1 MSSYNEWESDLSSI
15 IEKTNQNLKLLRRIG
30 ETRTDS
36 VGSGGSDVSTTVRAP
51 STSNGGGSASTRYA
65 AEDAASYRP
74 LRVHSGS
81 FGASSTAS
89 SSARVRTTSSARH
102 HDGGEDHGSASR
114 RSASGGSRS
123 RSGTAPTIR
132 VRESDIPGDIP
143 TYVIEDMKKNLETT
157 LSSRAMGFEKQLA
170 DLRTDFTVLTSETTT
185 LGQKFAELRE
195 SVVSK
200 IGHIPGVLQSLQETS
215 EAIARLERH
224 SVALQAWKLAM
235 DEGNAEVTSKM
246 KAFQMLQ
253 DKILL
258 LEYNLDNLANTLK
271 NRPRNDERVD
281 QVREKV
287 ALIEQKQEGFVDIK
301 AVEHLLNV
309 RLTRAIHELEG
320 RVDQKVSILSDK
332 LETKLQAL
340 EKTVQLQRHESI
352 LSLKNELTEEIQRV
366 QAQSTKK
373 SDLASMQNTQAKIKD
388 DLVHVNEFMDRQEK
402 KIQDFK
408 ENAALLRD
416 ELNATKQELTKALH
430 AQQTRVSSTLDDRV
444 AELSVLAKDK
454 NAKLEQQ
461 VAQLSKKQKKMDETA
476 KQLAD
481 RIGQVKDECKQ
492 QQQQLSSG
500 QEKDNEKLRHRLTQS
515 LAELEALATAKNDVE
530 RHYAKQEKQF
540 QAKLKSL
547 RTQAEQREQQKEAQR
562 LELMA
567 RIQEETKQMGIAQG
581 RVTVVETLLAKEKLE
596 NEEKNEAILK
606 SRKEMT
612 AVRQKMRSLEQEV
625 DQKMQKLST
634 ELHAKQMQVDTL
646 TKQLKKSDEETAR
659 MKEVCKRD
667 GKALRH
673 VQVTKEHELLL
684 AKLKLTQM
692 EQANAKNGKHEE
704 GRQAEAT
711 AIAKTAEAEKKRKEL
726 EQLLLESQLEMSELK
741 QDMAE
746 MKTEYEHKQRLGQHS
761 MEEEMRRVSKEYE
774 AKLENL
780 ETELAENEE
789 AMKQLRA
796 NLIEKSDLEAV
807 EDELMIL
814 KDEKK
819 SLVEVMKRTQ
829 AEHDRVLKETETN
842 LRHLHET
849 ELSEMKSKMEARLR
863 ELEEVQTNLEQSKD
877 RITMLEREIAR
888 VDDLRTQEINS
899 LTDELND
906 SRAKMDRSALEL
918 VELTNSKLQ
927 VEQELTK
934 LQVTIH
940 NLTVE
945 GESKFNEIEAL
956 SQRERDLQT
965 ELDKLSETLEE
976 RETELAEAMRSDEQ
990 NQRKVVELTASRD
1003 ELERRLLGEVERVSQ
1018 TLNDERTASEEREQD
1033 METTIRNLEDELEEM
1048 KHDSKEHQAT
1058 HGSLSNELEKLK
1070 SALKTSQHREQELQA
1085 QLDRVI
1091 DDLTTISKT
1100 ERRVDGVPVDDELIS
1115 QCFDKL
1121 RDRRNEKS
1129 MELEKLH
1136 ADYTLAVQQATSD
1149 ALALKTLETQVQTFT
1164 SQTQELE
1171 ALVAQLKEELEEQ
1184 YAVAANHAQNAGEL
1198 EHELSILRKQK
1209 QDLEHQLH
1217 TKTRE
1222 CEDREAHFERQLQQH
1237 ERGEQAFR
1245 DANAK
1250 LTHTMQTI
1258 RLKMDAIE
1266 VSKAQELDVLN
1277 ARLMDLE
1284 VMLDVRP
1291 VVHSRYERDFY
1302 ATQQEIV
1309 ARAQE
1314 IGTLYTKLTQSFNM
1328 LEWNDL
1334 NALIYNGDDVEG
1346 KMDRLRT
1353 EKERE
1358 RAKLQSTEQE
1368 ILSNVDFLQALKQSR
1383 DLSQSGDSTVR
1394 DDLMAKYI
1402 KSAPE
1407 MVAKLQQ
1414 LELRLQNMM
1423 TTLPLPVASVLPPL
1437 PEFDDVIA
1445 EEDEGD
1451 NASLTEQTLT
1461 SVSVE
1466 SSRDFDEE
1474 ESESLMTSQAL
1485 SEADTTQESAD
1496 NLTVGQE
1503 EQSAELS
1510 RDELSLDESANSMAA
1525 SSELGARPS
1534 EDENSFDQSQ
1544 ESAGSPAKEEQEE
1557 AVSNIFM
1564 RAVRNRRRTASDR
1577 KNSLSG
1583 QPQSGRD
1590 RSLSSSDQSE
1600 SGRERSYSSPDRQH
1614 MVVGHIMKSFWHV
1627 GADRHGHHPADLNV
1641 EAPDSQDSM
1650 DGDELSH
1657 SHDSEGNESH
1667 ISDMIPLSS
1676 PVEEPP
1682 PSNVAMQQIENTTTE
1697 HATYDDAEEHGSAQ
1711 DSDAEFVMV
1720 EDPMRTNESHSAEP
1734 VQTPELTSRNEHSD
1748 EDATELDDSAR
1759 LNDEEAEESLENADH
1774 AVLET
1779 SQSLSHSA
1787 DETEN
1792 SHTGSSF
1799 DHEQS
1804 ESRAIVVDEVDR
1816 TDDDDSVA
1824 LSSYSRKSQFVM
1836 EEDDANEAEDMDEAE
1851 RMVLAD
1857 SLAQSFDD
1865 DEQLMEHANLED
1877 EDDTDFSLHRHT
1889 ATHDQSDDLG
1899 DEASFNDADQT
1910 LDEIAGQRDREDADQ
1925 SEEDEIDRED
1935 VENSFDDENSMELQH
1950 EHGFAH
1956 ANAEGASP
1964 SYQVAPPMEHQ
1975 ATASLEIV
1983 SMHAESQF
1991 IASGEDMLAPQDEDE
2006 LIDSESDASESQSA
2020 SLQNSKQDEE
2030 SAGDFSMD
2038 SLQYLSENS
2047 APRQEEPRAT
2057 SSGVLNDEL
2066 EPMNKASVNES
2077 DEEGDDMDAVERL
2090 LVDESSSVKPGVSA
2104 QLEIEQ
2110 EVEEHQV
2117 SNHSNLTRTGYDD
2130 QESEDEE
2137 QEDRSNVSLPPA
2149 PMQLASSQFVTGGRS
2164 QRRGVGLL
2172 NDALSAH
2179 RTGVA
2184 EQDGDDDLDEV
2195 ERLMMQ
2201 QSQSHRTTGAKQ
2213 NDEIKVDN
2221 AAEFD
2226 VEDSLEQSLRSDQEH
2241 EESASLDTNFPSHA
2255 RIEFDEHDSMD
2266 DSQLSETGNA
2276 GHHNGPT
2283 TVDHGHDEGFDD
2295 LDDSDDAA
2303 MASEASSSRV
2313 PFQSQQPLP
2322 ALTKK
2327 PFGIGRRSAEF
2338 DDLDEDMDEVEQLLL
2353 AQSSMKQKVAP
2364 SVTTVQYSPKH
2375 SIASRIKHLSA
2386 DDDNEFD
2393 DEFSQA
2399 TTHHSPGQ
2407 SSARTSQVN
2416 GHGAAMHDDDDDDEF
2431 GFDDHDIDLP
2441 SVQASLTGES
2451 RRHPT
2456 VNVETEDDRESSSDE
2471 HGACATPTRIP
2482 ILDGSSL
2489 AYRIDA
2495 IPSMLQTSGSLS
2507 KPVTTPTAAAGAED
2521 EDDEHQEEEEDD
2533 NEYMEESFDL
2543 EESLQEDD

>member
-36 VGSGGSDVSTTVRAP
+36 VGSGGSDVSTTARAP
-51 STSNGGGSASTRYA
+51 STNNSGASARYA

-81 FGASSTAS
+81 IGASSAAS
-89 SSARVRTTSSARH
+89 NSARVRTTSSARH
-102 HDGGEDHGSASR
+102 HDGDDHGSAR
-114 RSASGGSRS
+114 RNASSSRS

-132 VRESDIPGDIP
+132 VRESDIPHDIP
-143 TYVIEDMKKNLETT
+143 TYVIEDMKKSLETT
-157 LSSRAMGFEKQLA
+157 ISSRALGFEKQIG

-195 SVVSK
+195 SVMAK

-287 ALIEQKQEGFVDIK
+287 AMIEQKQEGFVDVK

-340 EKTVQLQRHESI
+340 EKTVQLQRHESM
-352 LSLKNELTEEIQRV
+352 LSLKNELTEEVQRL

-373 SDLASMQNTQAKIKD
+373 SDLASLQNSQAKIKE
-388 DLVHVNEFMDRQEK
+388 DLLHVNEFMERQEK
-402 KIQDFK
+402 KIQEFK
-408 ENAALLRD
+408 ENAAQLRD
-416 ELNATKQELTKALH
+416 ELNATKQDLTKALH
-430 AQQTRVSSTLDDRV
+430 VQQTRVSSTLDDKV
-444 AELSVLAKDK
+444 AELSVLMKEK

-461 VAQLSKKQKKMDETA
+461 VAQFSKKQKKMDEMA
-476 KQLAD
+476 KQLAE

-492 QQQQLSSG
+492 QQQQLFSG

-547 RTQAEQREQQKEAQR
+547 RMQAEQREQQKEAQR

-625 DQKMQKLST
+625 DQKIQKLST

-646 TKQLKKSDEETAR
+646 TKQLKKSDEESAKL
-659 MKEVCKRD
+659 KEACKRD

-692 EQANAKNGKHEE
+692 EQTNAKNGKHEE

-711 AIAKTAEAEKKRKEL
+711 AIAKSVEAEKKRKEL

-741 QDMAE
+741 QDIAD

-761 MEEEMRRVSKEYE
+761 MEEEMHRVSKDYE
-774 AKLENL
+774 TKLENL
-780 ETELAENEE
+780 QNELAANEK
-789 AMKQLRA
+789 ATKLLRA

-807 EDELMIL
+807 EDELMII

-829 AEHDRVLKETETN
+829 AEHDRAVEETERN

-849 ELSEMKSKMEARLR
+849 ELSEMKIKMEVRLR
-863 ELEEVQTNLEQSKD
+863 ELEEVQSILEQSKD
-877 RITMLEREIAR
+877 RVAMLEHEIAR
-888 VDDLRTQEINS
+888 VEDLRTHEINT

-906 SRAKMDRSALEL
+906 SRAKMDQCALEM
-918 VELTNSKLQ
+918 VELTNSKVQ

-940 NLTVE
+940 NMTVE
-945 GESKFNEIEAL
+945 GESRFNEIEAL

-965 ELDKLSETLEE
+965 ELDQLTETLEE
-976 RETELAEAMRSDEQ
+976 RETQLAQAVRSNEQ
-990 NQRKVVELTASRD
+990 HQRKVIELTASRD
-1003 ELERRLLGEVERVSQ
+1003 ELERSLLGEVERVSQ
-1018 TLNDERTASEEREQD
+1018 TLNDERTASEEREQE
-1033 METTIRNLEDELEEM
+1033 METTIRNLEGELEEM
-1048 KHDSKEHQAT
+1048 KQDSKEHQAS
-1058 HGSLSNELEKLK
+1058 HGSLTNELEKLK

-1085 QLDRVI
+1085 QLDRII
-1091 DDLTTISKT
+1091 DDLMTVSETD
-1100 ERRVDGVPVDDELIS
+1100 RRIDGVSVDDELIS
-1115 QCFDKL
+1115 QCFSKL
-1121 RDRRNEKS
+1121 RDSRNEMS
-1129 MELEKLH
+1129 LELEKLH
-1136 ADYTLAVQQATSD
+1136 ADYTLAIQRATSD
-1149 ALALKTLETQVQTFT
+1149 ALALKTLETQVQTCT

-1171 ALVAQLKEELEEQ
+1171 ALVAQLKGELEEQ
-1184 YAVAANHAQNAGEL
+1184 YAVTASHAKSTGEL

-1217 TKTRE
+1217 TNTRE
-1222 CEDREAHFERQLQQH
+1222 YEDREAHFERQLQQH
-1237 ERGEQAFR
+1237 ERGEQTFR

-1250 LTHTMQTI
+1250 LTRSIQSI
-1258 RLKMDAIE
+1258 RLKMEAIE
-1266 VSKAQELDVLN
+1266 SSKLQELDVLN

-1291 VVHSRYERDFY
+1291 VVHSRYERDYY

-1334 NALIYNGDDVEG
+1334 NALIYSGDDVEG

-1358 RAKLQSTEQE
+1358 RAKLQSSEQE

-1383 DLSQSGDSTVR
+1383 DLPQRGESSVR
-1394 DDLMAKYI
+1394 DDLIAKYI

-1423 TTLPLPVASVLPPL
+1423 TTMPLPVASVLPPL

-1445 EEDEGD
+1445 EEDEVD
-1451 NASLTEQTLT
+1451 NASLVDHTLT
-1461 SVSVE
+1461 SASVE

-1474 ESESLMTSQAL
+1474 ESGSLMTSQAL
-1485 SEADTTQESAD
+1485 SEADITQESS
-1496 NLTVGQE
+1496 TGGQD

-1510 RDELSLDESANSMAA
+1510 RGELSLDESANSMAE
-1525 SSELGARPS
+1525 SSELQN
-1534 EDENSFDQSQ
+1534 EDKNSFDRSQ
-1544 ESAGSPAKEEQEE
+1544 ESALAASPAKEDQEESRTEE

-1590 RSLSSSDQSE
+1590 RSLSSSDQSQ

-1627 GADRHGHHPADLNV
+1627 GADKHGHHLADLNG
-1641 EAPDSQDSM
+1641 EPPDSQD
-1650 DGDELSH
+1650 DAKRDERSQSH
-1657 SHDSEGNESH
+1657 GNEGNDMRT
-1667 ISDMIPLSS
+1667 SDMIPLST
-1676 PVEEPP
+1676 PVIESS
-1682 PSNVAMQQIENTTTE
+1682 PSNATEVMDNSTTVL
-1697 HATYDDAEEHGSAQ
+1697 ATYNDADGHESAQ

-1720 EDPMRTNESHSAEP
+1720 EDPTRTNESHSGKHAEM
-1734 VQTPELTSRNEHSD
+1734 QKFTSMNERTDVDGNRVSERNG
-1748 EDATELDDSAR
+1748 DARVKDG
-1759 LNDEEAEESLENADH
+1759 EAEVNPEEPAH
-1774 AVLET
+1774 AT
-1779 SQSLSHSA
+1779 DKIANFLSHSA
-1787 DETEN
+1787 DGIGQ
-1792 SHTGSSF
+1792 SHSASSF
-1799 DHEQS
+1799 DDGDGDHTSEQS
-1804 ESRAIVVDEVDR
+1804 GF
-1816 TDDDDSVA
+1816 
-1824 LSSYSRKSQFVM
+1824 SRKSQFIM
-1836 EEDDANEAEDMDEAE
+1836 EEDDDNEADDMDEAE
-1851 RMVLAD
+1851 RMILAE

-1865 DEQLMEHANLED
+1865 DEQLMDHASLE
-1877 EDDTDFSLHRHT
+1877 EDDAVFSLHHRT
-1889 ATHDQSDDLG
+1889 SHDQSHDFAG
-1899 DEASFNDADQT
+1899 H
-1910 LDEIAGQRDREDADQ
+1910 LDEEVDHDSAL
-1925 SEEDEIDRED
+1925 EEDEIDRED
-1935 VENSFDDENSMELQH
+1935 FENSFDNSVEMQREHAFADAKSSLSTQH
-1950 EHGFAH
+1950 HVDGDDQYNVFG
-1956 ANAEGASP
+1956 N
-1964 SYQVAPPMEHQ
+1964 
-1975 ATASLEIV
+1975 
-1983 SMHAESQF
+1983 
-1991 IASGEDMLAPQDEDE
+1991 DMLASPNDNE
-2006 LIDSESDASESQSA
+2006 LIDSESESDASEAQSA
-2020 SLQNSKQDEE
+2020 NLEESKQDEE

-2047 APRQEEPRAT
+2047 GLSQEQPRSTQAGILNEKQELMKKV
-2057 SSGVLNDEL
+2057 SHDH
-2066 EPMNKASVNES
+2066 S
-2077 DEEGDDMDAVERL
+2077 DEEGDDVDAVERL
-2090 LVDESSSVKPGVSA
+2090 LMSESSAAMPPAST
-2104 QLEIEQ
+2104 QLESEQ
-2110 EVEEHQV
+2110 VV
-2117 SNHSNLTRTGYDD
+2117 DDHSFGSRNNLTRTRRDGQGSD
-2130 QESEDEE
+2130 DEE
-2137 QEDRSNVSLPPA
+2137 QEDRRNVVLPPA
-2149 PMQLASSQFVTGGRS
+2149 PMHLASSQFVTGGRS
-2164 QRRGVGLL
+2164 QRRGLGLL
-2172 NDALSAH
+2172 NDALSVQCS
-2179 RTGVA
+2179 GVS
-2184 EQDGDDDLDEV
+2184 EQDDDDLDEV

-2201 QSQSHRTTGAKQ
+2201 QSLSHRTVAAKGLQ
-2213 NDEIKVDN
+2213 NDQLKADARDLET
-2221 AAEFD
+2221 
-2226 VEDSLEQSLRSDQEH
+2226 LMEQSLRS
-2241 EESASLDTNFPSHA
+2241 EEDHDESGSLDRSFPSHA
-2255 RIEFDEHDSMD
+2255 HGINFNELDSMD
-2266 DSQLSETGNA
+2266 NSQVSEADNRAHQNGLTG
-2276 GHHNGPT
+2276 
-2283 TVDHGHDEGFDD
+2283 VDHEHNNEF
-2295 LDDSDDAA
+2295 DSDEDKDDIVVHSHSS
-2303 MASEASSSRV
+2303 ASEASPPKLPS
-2313 PFQSQQPLP
+2313 QSQQPLP

-2327 PFGIGRRSAEF
+2327 PFGVDRLSSEF
-2338 DDLDEDMDEVEQLLL
+2338 DEMDEVEQLLL
-2353 AQSSMKQKVAP
+2353 AQSSINQKP
-2364 SVTTVQYSPKH
+2364 KSVTTTQHSPKQT
-2375 SIASRIKHLSA
+2375 IASRIKHLSA
-2386 DDDNEFD
+2386 DGDDEFD

-2399 TTHHSPGQ
+2399 TTHHSPVKFGTRRNDQ
-2407 SSARTSQVN
+2407 LNHHDAIQE
-2416 GHGAAMHDDDDDDEF
+2416 DDDGEF
-2431 GFDDHDIDLP
+2431 GFDDHNIDLP
-2441 SVQASLTGES
+2441 AHGSAPADLNGEP
-2451 RRHPT
+2451 RRHPI
-2456 VNVETEDDRESSSDE
+2456 VNVEGDGEASSSDAS
-2471 HGACATPTRIP
+2471 GVCATPTRIP

-2489 AYRIDA
+2489 ADRIDA
-2495 IPSMLQTSGSLS
+2495 IPSMLQPSGSLS
-2507 KPVTTPTAAAGAED
+2507 KAATSQIAAVDVE
-2521 EDDEHQEEEEDD
+2521 EEHEEQEEED
-2533 NEYMEESFDL
+2533 YMEESFDL
-2543 EESLQEDD
+2543 EESLQDDD